1 MKVIPSIDLLDGK
14 VVRLF
19 QGDYHQVTVYYE
31 HPFEA
36 MEMLK
41 RKGAKRIHI
50 VDLNG
55 AREEERQEKER
66 QEKESENFSIIRKL
80 VEGYKDCFEFQV
92 GGGIRS
98 IGKVEKLLE
107 IGVGKVVIG
116 SLIFTNHIEYEKII
130 EKYENKV
137 ILALDVK
144 DGLIRRNGW
153 LVDTKMTIK
162 ELLETGKIGRV
173 FGILTTDINV
183 DGGLTGPNIQLMKSL
198 TSVSGIRW
206 IASGGVSSRDDLEKL
221 SKLDLYGAILGK
233 SIFENLV
240 DDLSDL

>member
-19 QGDYHQVTVYYE
+19 QGDYQQVTVYYE
-31 HPFEA
+31 CPRQA
-36 MEMLK
+36 LEMLK
-41 RKGAKRIHI
+41 EKGAKRIHI

-55 AREEERQEKER
+55 ARGGN
-66 QEKESENFSIIRKL
+66 SNFQIIKNL
-80 VEGYKDCFEFQV
+80 VEDDKDCLKFQV

-98 IGKVEKLLE
+98 MVDVENLLE
-107 IGVGKVVIG
+107 IGVDKVVMG
-116 SLIFTNHIEYEKII
+116 SVIFTNYGEYEKII
-130 EKYENKV
+130 QKYGEKV

-162 ELLETGKIGRV
+162 ELVEEGKIGGV
-173 FGILTTDINV
+173 YGILTTDITV

-198 TSVSGIRW
+198 ASLSEIRW
-206 IASGGVSSRDDLEKL
+206 IASGGVSSRADLAEL
-221 SKLDLYGAILGK
+221 SKLNLYGAILGK
-233 SIFENLV
+233 SIFEGLV
-240 DDLSDL
+240 HDLSDL